1 MSLNNIFKQTYGIY
15 NFVDIAVL
23 LYLKFELIQLI
34 QLNFRKKKNAFAS
47 QVVQNEFSEFIP
59 R

>member
-23 LYLKFELIQLI
+23 LYLKFELIQL
-34 QLNFRKKKNAFAS
+34 NFRKKKNAFAF
-47 QVVQNEFSEFIP
+47 QVVQNEFLEFIP